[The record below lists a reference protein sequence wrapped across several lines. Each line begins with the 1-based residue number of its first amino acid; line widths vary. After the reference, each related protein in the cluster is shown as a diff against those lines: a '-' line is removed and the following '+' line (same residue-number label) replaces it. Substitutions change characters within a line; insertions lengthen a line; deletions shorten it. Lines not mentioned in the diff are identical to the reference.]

1 MDNILKNLVNQISQN
16 NNDSTIGANPKS
28 IKLLPLQ
35 FKSNSGNG
43 FFDAFTNG
51 ISSLKPPPFQVNSS
65 PIQMKEE
72 EDYGFPTGL
81 LDFDQIDSISNQNDY
96 FPENFVSNGT
106 DNSLP
111 TGLLDFD
118 QIDSISNQ
126 NDYFPESNENKKYFS
141 GTAEGMRIGGFSDMS
156 EDDSKLKK
164 EMINNLFS
172 LKNTVAPNPFFMYEN
187 LDMFNGSYK
196 NEKNDYGALK
206 IGYSDNKKIGTW
218 EEDGSKKE
226 GFKPFD
232 LGLLKNELNLS
243 KILGLDEKYKLKS
256 ESEILTSNAGIVLD
270 RKAGSLS
277 AGFGTNLAM
286 DAVTSAI
293 EDKDRMD
300 DESERF
306 GVGLG
311 LGPSGAAR
319 LHASDAD
326 GDGHKEYGFGF
337 DFGPFTYDFKSE
349 DPVESIIKK
358 GMPFGEMIPNELFK
372 DGKRNLTEE
381 LGVDKAIDRGIEF
394 ADENWTL
401 DPDKIDWDRTLS
413 PSKWL

>member
-16 NNDSTIGANPKS
+16 NNDSTSGAKSKS
-28 IKLLPLQ
+28 IKPPPFQ
-35 FKSNSGNG
+35 FKSESNG

-51 ISSLKPPPFQVNSS
+51 ISSLKPPPFQVSSS

-96 FPENFVSNGT
+96 FPESNES
-106 DNSLP
+106 NLP
-111 TGLLDFD
+111 TGLLDF
-118 QIDSISNQ
+118 
-126 NDYFPESNENKKYFS
+126 S
-141 GTAEGMRIGGFSDMS
+141 GKVGEKFSDMS
-156 EDDSKLKK
+156 VDDSKLKK

-270 RKAGSLS
+270 RKAGSL
-277 AGFGTNLAM
+277 
-286 DAVTSAI
+286 
-293 EDKDRMD
+293 
-300 DESERF
+300 
-306 GVGLG
+306 
-311 LGPSGAAR
+311 
-319 LHASDAD
+319 
-326 GDGHKEYGFGF
+326 
-337 DFGPFTYDFKSE
+337 
-349 DPVESIIKK
+349 
-358 GMPFGEMIPNELFK
+358 
-372 DGKRNLTEE
+372 
-381 LGVDKAIDRGIEF
+381 
-394 ADENWTL
+394 
-401 DPDKIDWDRTLS
+401 
-413 PSKWL
+413 